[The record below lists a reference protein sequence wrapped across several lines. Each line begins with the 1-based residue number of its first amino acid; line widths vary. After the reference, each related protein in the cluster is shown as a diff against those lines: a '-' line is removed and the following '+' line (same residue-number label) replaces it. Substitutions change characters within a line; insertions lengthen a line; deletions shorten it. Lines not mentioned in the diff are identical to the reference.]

1 MNTEWTKAQVI
12 TMMQTYP
19 HLTAME
25 IARLSGW
32 TVWAAE
38 DLLKE
43 MGK

>member
-12 TMMQTYP
+12 TMVKTYP

-25 IARLSGW
+25 IARRSGW

-43 MGK
+43 MGA